1 MNEELTALHGI
12 ETGDEWVRESY
23 VFKGDFT
30 GQGFYNITISMTQK
44 DYKKYKKIISQMV
57 ASCQI
62 REWEPENATVSESI
76 ENVENNDLII
86 RGTLLDR
93 ESESAVYSDI
103 TQLLNERYDLLNELL
118 SAWDSTVDS
127 KDSISVNLPDGRK
140 TVMYRVKVADSWEYY
155 EQKAEDIYDDIYIQ
169 EVFTPC
175 YLGNLYAEV
184 DDKLYRAE
192 ADGFAWG
199 IDEDSIKIWK
209 QDVGNRY
216 IVTAKE
222 QNEMTTDVLFIIRKE
237 DMDNKYKI
245 VDEVE
250 MN

>member
-1 MNEELTALHGI
+1 
-12 ETGDEWVRESY
+12 
-23 VFKGDFT
+23 
-30 GQGFYNITISMTQK
+30 MT
-44 DYKKYKKIISQMV
+44 
-57 ASCQI
+57 
-62 REWEPENATVSESI
+62 
-76 ENVENNDLII
+76 I

-93 ESESAVYSDI
+93 ESESAVYNDI
-103 TQLLNERYDLLNELL
+103 TGLLNERYDLLNELL

-127 KDSISVNLPDGRK
+127 KDSISVNLPDGRE
-140 TVMYRVKVADSWEYY
+140 TVMYRVKVADSWDYY

-175 YLGNLYAEV
+175 YLGKLYDEV
-184 DDKLYRAE
+184 DGKLYRME

-209 QDVGNRY
+209 QDWGNRY

-237 DMDNKYKI
+237 DTDNKYKI